1 MWPFH
6 REPKK
11 PSRNPEIE
19 RLQTAVSSKRN
30 ELYKNLLKLDDA
42 TKSIEA
48 EGVRG
53 MLGEMFQR
61 LEEGKR
67 RD

>member
-6 REPKK
+6 REAKK

-19 RLQTAVSSKRN
+19 RLQSSVSSKRN

-53 MLGEMFQR
+53 MLGEMFLR
-61 LEEGKR
+61 MDEGRKH
-67 RD
+67 D

>member
-6 REPKK
+6 REAKK

-19 RLQTAVSSKRN
+19 RLQSSVSSKRN

-61 LEEGKR
+61 LEEGKS

>member
-6 REPKK
+6 REPKT

-30 ELYKNLLKLDDA
+30 ELYMNLLKLDDA

-53 MLGEMFQR
+53 MLGEMFRQ
-61 LEEGKR
+61 LDEGKR

>member
-1 MWPFH
+1 MWPF
-6 REPKK
+6 RKEPKK
-11 PSRNPEIE
+11 SSRNPEID
-19 RLQTAVSSKRN
+19 RLQSAVSTKRN

-53 MLGEMFQR
+53 MLGEMFRQID
-61 LEEGKR
+61 EGKR